1 MNVLTMDDETG
12 ALEILNRAVL
22 EAVPEAKIWDFT
34 STADAL
40 SALRDRDFLPDVAF
54 LDVKMPGMTGLE
66 LAKRVKELSPHTNI
80 VFVTAYSEY
89 SLDAMRLRASGYV
102 MKPATKEA
110 VETEL
115 ENLRF
120 PVKTAAASRL
130 RVQCFGN
137 FEVYADGQPL
147 RFEFSRTK
155 ELFAYL
161 VDRRGAA
168 ANTGELCCALWEDD
182 GYSRKVQLRK
192 HLADLNHT
200 LERAGAADV
209 FLKSRNSFAVSR
221 DALDCDFYNFLRGDA
236 AAVNSYFGE
245 YMTQYSWA
253 EMTLG
258 SLAGKNSI

>member
-1 MNVLTMDDETG
+1 
-12 ALEILNRAVL
+12 
-22 EAVPEAKIWDFT
+22 
-34 STADAL
+34 
-40 SALRDRDFLPDVAF
+40 VAF

-66 LAKRVKELSPHTNI
+66 MAKRVKELSPHTNI

-102 MKPATKEA
+102 LKPATGEA

-168 ANTGELCCALWEDD
+168 ANTGGALLRTVGGRRILQKGTAAQASGGPEPHAGARWRSGRLPE
-182 GYSRKVQLRK
+182 VAQQLRCFQR
-192 HLADLNHT
+192 
-200 LERAGAADV
+200 RAGLR
-209 FLKSRNSFAVSR
+209 FLQLSARRCRCGELLLRRIHDPIQLGGDDSR
-221 DALDCDFYNFLRGDA
+221 
-236 AAVNSYFGE
+236 
-245 YMTQYSWA
+245 
-253 EMTLG
+253 
-258 SLAGKNSI
+258 LAGRKKQHIKRLHLIARSKDRAIFLHFAKKLSFSILFRYCRHIRMNA